1 MSKILIIILI
11 QIFKAKELVDNTIT
25 ITKNAMSSAIVDPD
39 RLVIGTEDG
48 LYCIDLDQLG
58 MYYFIRVDIML
69 ILIINYNF
77 YYTDNRNCQNW
88 RS

>member
-1 MSKILIIILI
+1 MLFLFFIF

-25 ITKNAMSSAIVDPD
+25 ITKNALASAIIDPD

-58 MYYFIRVDIML
+58 VFLSHKSSYFINLLYV
-69 ILIINYNF
+69 
-77 YYTDNRNCQNW
+77 C
-88 RS
+88 